1 MLDAPAFP
9 LQVFYDGSCSVC
21 AAEMDIYRR
30 REHAGRLIFVDISR
44 PDFDPAPH
52 GISLQEFMH
61 EMHGIDQQGRVFR
74 GLEAFRA
81 IWQAF
86 PDSVRYRLL
95 AALIT
100 LPGVNQLARM
110 AYWSFAGIR
119 KYLPRRHSDC
129 DSGVCRR

>member
-30 REHAGRLIFVDISR
+30 QEHAGRLIFVDISR

-74 GLEAFRA
+74 GLG
-81 IWQAF
+81 
-86 PDSVRYRLL
+86 P
-95 AALIT
+95 AALS
-100 LPGVNQLARM
+100 G
-110 AYWSFAGIR
+110 
-119 KYLPRRHSDC
+119 RRFPTPSATA
-129 DSGVCRR
+129 SLRP